1 MNVPFCAT
9 VIMLMELDVIQIRKN
24 ASMEIV
30 SAKQLVNLS
39 YLTMPP
45 NAQIVQQQPQ
55 LQYLVL
61 I

>member
-1 MNVPFCAT
+1 
-9 VIMLMELDVIQIRKN
+9 MLMELDVIQIRKN
-24 ASMEIV
+24 ASMESV

-45 NAQIVQQQPQ
+45 NAQIVQQQHQ
-55 LQYLVL
+55 LQYLAL